1 MVRPNS
7 QEQFV
12 KRSKLSFQ
20 VPPPQQTEQQ
30 EKFIIRQFWR
40 NLLRWQGFDD
50 YMFLRDPKQLR
61 SIGSRGSLTKNE
73 IVEPT
78 IVNHQ
83 YTGQVSKQYN
93 AADGIQEYK
102 DQHRRS

>member
-1 MVRPNS
+1 
-7 QEQFV
+7 
-12 KRSKLSFQ
+12 
-20 VPPPQQTEQQ
+20 
-30 EKFIIRQFWR
+30 
-40 NLLRWQGFDD
+40 
-50 YMFLRDPKQLR
+50 MFLRDPKQLR
-61 SIGSRGSLTKNE
+61 CIGSRGSLTKNE

-102 DQHRRS
+102 D